1 MQMLIDQLSASELT
15 SLTKMFALLSN
26 PIRLQILDYLM
37 LECCIRKEGC
47 CSVTDIYTN
56 LQLPQPLISKHL
68 KLLKESGVLCYYRSG
83 NKIMYSF
90 DTSSSIRLIKDFVAR
105 LPESGLACCAQN

>member
-1 MQMLIDQLSASELT
+1 MLIDKELNT
-15 SLTKMFALLSN
+15 LAKLFALLSN

-37 LECCIRKEGC
+37 LECCIRTEGC

-68 KLLKESGVLCYYRSG
+68 KILKESGILCYTRKA
-83 NKIMYSF
+83 NKILYSF
-90 DTSSSIRLIKDFVAR
+90 DASNSISLLKNFIER
-105 LPESGLACCAQN
+105 LPESGIECCPLD